1 MIYVIKSAAILD
13 KNTAS
18 LGFILKI
25 GYCRD
30 DREKVRTATY
40 LT

>member
-1 MIYVIKSAAILD
+1 MIYVSLSATFIDGDINKFD
-13 KNTAS
+13 K
-18 LGFILKI
+18 IIKI
-25 GYCRD
+25 GYCKD